1 MWAQPVRKH
10 WNGTVVRNTGPEFWP
25 YPKEHALPSSNK
37 PSPPRP
43 PPPSN
48 NNGGRAAAIANANY
62 RRRWEPP
69 KNMSAQNF
77 EHQRKNA
84 REKLSKT
91 LKNLKEA
98 NIKSL
103 YAEIHTKGAAL
114 EANLRKLKEAARRL
128 QPWTSG
134 VTVRRIDKLLN
145 QIHEQQKIADEHFK
159 VLSAVNAVHY
169 SKLSHSFPG
178 IVLGYLQDI
187 NGRLEVFRKIHGTVP
202 NTSNIEARIKK
213 WSNNER
219 AAANEL
225 QRNALRKK
233 HAANAETYLKQL
245 NANADKKFKA
255 ATKIQAAF
263 KGFKARR
270 QLPSLKEAAAAETAR
285 KRKIV
290 NNTAALHRKLQANKA
305 AAAARKRQENNAAA
319 AARKRQA
326 NKEAEAAL
334 MRQTINES
342 RAFTRRVRNTE
353 AAAARKRQENNAAA
367 AARKRQENNAAAA
380 ARKRQENNAAAA
392 ARKRQENN
400 AARRAKA
407 ATTIQAVFRGAKA
420 RKQIVQSVFPNKKAT
435 LKNVFARKMHE
446 RAYTELARAYKEM
459 SKQPGYYKETPTNR
473 GQVRSPKQAGPTT
486 AQLVIVTPG
495 RRT

>member
-1 MWAQPVRKH
+1 MWVQPISKH
-10 WNGTVVRNTGPEFWP
+10 SNGTVMRNTGPQFWP
-25 YPKEHALPSSNK
+25 YPKEYALPSSNR

-48 NNGGRAAAIANANY
+48 NNGGRKAAAIANANY
-62 RRRWEPP
+62 RRRHWEPP
-69 KNMSAQNF
+69 KNTSAQNF
-77 EHQRKNA
+77 ENQRKNA
-84 REKLSKT
+84 QDKLSKT
-91 LKNLKEA
+91 FKNLKET

-103 YAEIHTKGAAL
+103 YAEIHSKGSTL
-114 EANLRKLKEAARRL
+114 QTNLKKLKEAARRL

-145 QIHEQQKIADEHFK
+145 QIRDQQKITDEHFK
-159 VLSAVNAVHY
+159 VLSDVNEVHY

-178 IVLGYLQDI
+178 VVLNYLQDI
-187 NGRLEVFRKIHGTVP
+187 KARLEVLRKIHGTVP
-202 NTSNIEARIKK
+202 NISNIEARIKK

-219 AAANEL
+219 TAANEL

-263 KGFKARR
+263 KGFKVRR

-290 NNTAALHRKLQANKA
+290 NNTSALHRKLQANKA

-342 RAFTRRVRNTE
+342 RAFMRRVRNTE
-353 AAAARKRQENNAAA
+353 AAARRA
-367 AARKRQENNAAAA
+367 
-380 ARKRQENNAAAA
+380 
-392 ARKRQENN
+392 N

-407 ATTIQAVFRGAKA
+407 ATKIQAVFRGAKA

-446 RAYTELARAYKEM
+446 RAYTELARAYKETT
-459 SKQPGYYKETPTNR
+459 KQPGYYKQTPTNR
-473 GQVRSPKQAGPTT
+473 GQARSPKKAVSTT
-486 AQLVIVTPG
+486 AQLVTVTPG

>member
-1 MWAQPVRKH
+1 MTGLVSIRSSILLTPFRNMKGLGGMWVQPVRKH

-103 YAEIHTKGAAL
+103 YAEIHTKGS
-114 EANLRKLKEAARRL
+114 NLRKLKEAARRL

-169 SKLSHSFPG
+169 SKLSESFPG

-319 AARKRQA
+319 AARKRHA

-353 AAAARKRQENNAAA
+353 
-367 AARKRQENNAAAA
+367 
-380 ARKRQENNAAAA
+380 AAA

-446 RAYTELARAYKEM
+446 RAYTELARAYKETT
-459 SKQPGYYKETPTNR
+459 KQPGYYKQTPTNR